1 MPDQVVKRSAKIGL
15 PPGSP
20 VYVGKKKAEPVKI
33 TVIDYDEKNYH
44 TKTVENIEETFPYRE
59 RQTVTWI
66 NIDGLHETPIVEKVG
81 QHFDIHPLVVE
92 DILSTHQRPKVEVF
106 EHYIVVIFKMI
117 QYEASDEEI
126 AQEQVSLVMG
136 KNFVITFQEEAQ
148 RDVFDPLRNHIETA
162 KGRIRKSGADYLA
175 YAIMDIIVDHYFLVL
190 ERLGEEIEHLEDAV
204 LENHNPSLV
213 SRIHHL
219 KRQLLELRKAIWP
232 LREVISNLQRS
243 ESLLIKKTTIHF
255 IRDLYDHTIQVI
267 DTLENYRERVSSV
280 LDIYLTQMSN
290 RLNEVMK
297 VLTIIS
303 TIFIP
308 LSFLAGVYGMNFD
321 TGASP
326 LNMPELK
333 SPYGYVVFWFVALA
347 VGGGLLLLFKKKRW
361 M

>member
-15 PPGSP
+15 SPGSAIH
-20 VYVGKKKAEPVKI
+20 VGEKKVEQVKI
-33 TVIDYDEKNYH
+33 TVIDYDEKDYH
-44 TKTVENIEETFPYRE
+44 HKTVENIEETFPYRE
-59 RQTVTWI
+59 SRTVTWI

-106 EHYIVVIFKMI
+106 DHYIVVIFKMI
-117 QYEASDEEI
+117 QYEDEDDEI
-126 AQEQVSLVMG
+126 TQEQVSLVMG
-136 KNFVITFQEEAQ
+136 RNFVITFQEEAQ
-148 RDVFDPLRNHIETA
+148 RDVFDPLRSRIETG
-162 KGRIRKSGADYLA
+162 KGRIRKNGADYLG
-175 YAIMDIIVDHYFLVL
+175 YAIMDVIVDHYFLVL
-190 ERLGEEIEHLEDAV
+190 EKLGEEIEDLEDAV
-204 LENHNPSLV
+204 LENHNPSIV
-213 SRIHHL
+213 GSIHQL

-232 LREVISNLQRS
+232 LREAISSLQRS
-243 ESLLIKKTTIHF
+243 ESPLIEKTTNQF

-321 TGASP
+321 TSASS
-326 LNMPELK
+326 LNMPELR
-333 SPYGYVVFWFVALA
+333 SPYGYVVFWFIALA